1 MEKKSDMQN
10 GEKWEKKN
18 GEKNLGKKLRKK
30 YGKNLEKKSQKK
42 FQLNCRKK
50 IKNGTYKKIRPL
62 NVQKA
67 PYLEGLL
74 FSSNNS
80 MTHSQLFGVS
90 THPLRLTGSC
100 L

>member
-1 MEKKSDMQN
+1 ME
-10 GEKWEKKN
+10 
-18 GEKNLGKKLRKK
+18 
-30 YGKNLEKKSQKK
+30 KNLEKKSQKI
-42 FQLNCRKK
+42 FQLICRKK
-50 IKNGTYKKIRPL
+50 LKNGTYKKIRLL

-74 FSSNNS
+74 FSNNS
-80 MTHSQLFGVS
+80 LMTHSQPSGVS

>member
-1 MEKKSDMQN
+1 ME
-10 GEKWEKKN
+10 
-18 GEKNLGKKLRKK
+18 
-30 YGKNLEKKSQKK
+30 KNLEKKSQKR

-50 IKNGTYKKIRPL
+50 LKNGTYKKIRSL
-62 NVQKA
+62 DVQKA

-74 FSSNNS
+74 LSNNNL
-80 MTHSQLFGVS
+80 MTHSQPLGVN

>member
-1 MEKKSDMQN
+1 ME
-10 GEKWEKKN
+10 
-18 GEKNLGKKLRKK
+18 
-30 YGKNLEKKSQKK
+30 KNLEKKSQKR

-50 IKNGTYKKIRPL
+50 LKNGTYKKIRSL
-62 NVQKA
+62 DVQKA

-74 FSSNNS
+74 FSNNS
-80 MTHSQLFGVS
+80 LMTHSQPSGVN